1 MKVIICDDNK
11 EFVDQIIGFFD
22 KYKNENQK
30 NFLIYPFYDA
40 ETMFDFF
47 KKNLDI
53 EIIILDIVFVHS
65 NGIEVAKK
73 IRKINTKTRIFF
85 VSAYERFAVKGYG
98 LSADEYLLKP
108 LSYLEFEKAINRVL
122 LKMQVEKR
130 RIFIENTDQGKV
142 VLDLDDI
149 LFFET
154 CERKVKI
161 HTIEGI
167 FSSNQRMKEY
177 EKRLREGHFYRC
189 HAAFIVNLSYIS
201 KIKKNL
207 IFLRDGS
214 VIMISKKRKKEFM
227 SEFAKYVGTLV
238 PM

>member
-167 FSSNQRMKEY
+167 FSSNQSMKEY

>member
-11 EFVDQIIGFFD
+11 EFVNQIIGFFD
-22 KYKNENQK
+22 KYDKENQK
-30 NFLIYPFYDA
+30 LFLTFSFYDA

-53 EIIILDIVFVHS
+53 AIIILDIVFVHS

-73 IRKINTKTRIFF
+73 IRGINTKTRIIF

-108 LSYLEFEKAINRVL
+108 LKYLEFEKAINRVL
-122 LKMQVEKR
+122 LKMQAEKR
-130 RIFIENTDQGKV
+130 RIFIDNTDQGKV
-142 VLDLDDI
+142 VFDLDDI

-167 FSSNQRMKEY
+167 FTTNQRMKEY
-177 EKRLREGHFYRC
+177 EKRLSEESFYRC
-189 HAAFIVNLSYIS
+189 HAAFMVNFSYIA
-201 KIKKNL
+201 KIKENL

-214 VIMISKKRKKEFM
+214 EIMISKKRKKGFM
-227 SEFAKYVGTLV
+227 IEYAKYVGTLV

>member
-1 MKVIICDDNK
+1 M
-11 EFVDQIIGFFD
+11 
-22 KYKNENQK
+22 
-30 NFLIYPFYDA
+30 
-40 ETMFDFF
+40 
-47 KKNLDI
+47 
-53 EIIILDIVFVHS
+53 
-65 NGIEVAKK
+65 
-73 IRKINTKTRIFF
+73 
-85 VSAYERFAVKGYG
+85 
-98 LSADEYLLKP
+98 LKP

-214 VIMISKKRKKEFM
+214 VIMFSKKRKKEFM

>member
-22 KYKNENQK
+22 KYNNENQK
-30 NFLIYPFYDA
+30 NFLIYSFYDA

-177 EKRLREGHFYRC
+177 EKRLSEGHFYRC